1 LRQFWISGLLSRALL
16 WASNDATN
24 SAGLSRSAT
33 KAGSILG
40 TAAYMAPE
48 QASGTLVDWR
58 ADIWAFGAVLFEMV
72 TGKAAFPGRSVSE
85 VLAGVFGAEL
95 AV

>member
-1 LRQFWISGLLSRALL
+1 LDFGLAKQSVAVGVERR
-16 WASNDATN
+16 TN